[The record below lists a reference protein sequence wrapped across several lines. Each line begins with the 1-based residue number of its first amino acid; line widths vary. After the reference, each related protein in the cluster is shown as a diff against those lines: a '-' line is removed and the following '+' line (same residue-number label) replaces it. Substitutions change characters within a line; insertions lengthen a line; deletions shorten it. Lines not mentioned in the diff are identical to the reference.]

1 MIRHLDVSY
10 HQELPQTMSELLLV
24 NVIVLCRAELVQ
36 MTHISLFILILRI
49 QVILDFKSKLL
60 LHGMVPHRR
69 T

>member
-36 MTHISLFILILRI
+36 MTHISLFILI
-49 QVILDFKSKLL
+49 
-60 LHGMVPHRR
+60 
-69 T
+69 